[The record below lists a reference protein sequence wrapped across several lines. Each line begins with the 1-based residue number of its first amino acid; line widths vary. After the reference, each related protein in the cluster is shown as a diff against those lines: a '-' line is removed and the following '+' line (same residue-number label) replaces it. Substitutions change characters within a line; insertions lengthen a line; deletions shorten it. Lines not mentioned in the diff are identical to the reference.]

1 MRISKVVCGV
11 KPVNHENIKMN
22 EEKRNYL
29 HLVPL
34 ASYFRTR
41 VVEIGDS

>member
-1 MRISKVVCGV
+1 M
-11 KPVNHENIKMN
+11 KPVNQKNIKMN
-22 EEKRNYL
+22 EEERNYL